1 MKSIL
6 IVSHALEIGGAERAL
21 LAMLESFD
29 YSQYSVELF
38 LMRHSGDLLKL
49 IPPQVKL
56 LPEKKP
62 YTALG
67 VPLVSILKKGMLR
80 VAVGR
85 VIAKLRAKSYCKQH
99 HIQGENAVE
108 LEYSHKYTVKEMP
121 VISDKEYD
129 LVISFLTPHYFAA
142 EKTRAKNKIAWIH
155 TDYSFVNVDV
165 ESEKKMWDRY
175 DYIMSISDDC
185 TKGFVSKFPALA
197 SKIVLMENIIVP
209 SFLQKQA
216 ALQDVKQKMPDFE
229 GVNLLSV
236 GRFCYQK
243 NFDSVPDLCRRI
255 LAQGIQI
262 RWYLIG
268 YGSDEALIRQKI
280 RETGME
286 NHVIVL
292 GKKSNPYPYMAAC
305 DVYVQP
311 SRYEGRCVAVQEAQA
326 LGKPVIITA
335 YPTSASQLQDG
346 VDGVIVPQDNEGC
359 AAGIAEVLKKPQTL
373 ERLVRGC
380 AKRNSSGVQQMETI
394 YGIMKG

>member
-62 YTALG
+62 YTALA

-85 VIAKLRAKSYCKQH
+85 VVAKLRAKYYCKRH

-108 LEYSHKYTVKEMP
+108 LEYSHKYTVKGMP
-121 VISDKEYD
+121 VISDKKYD

-142 EKTRAKNKIAWIH
+142 EKTHAKTKVAWIH
-155 TDYSFVNVDV
+155 TDYSLINVDV
-165 ESEKKMWDRY
+165 ESEHTMWEQY
-175 DYIMSISDDC
+175 DHIVSISNDC
-185 TKGFVSKFPALA
+185 TKGFVSKFPELA
-197 SKIVLMENIIVP
+197 SKILLMENIIVP
-209 SFLQKQA
+209 VFLQKQA
-216 ALQDVKQKMPDFE
+216 ALMDVKQEMPSFE
-229 GVNLLSV
+229 GLNLLSV
-236 GRFCYQK
+236 GRFSHAK
-243 NFDSVPDLCRRI
+243 NFDNVPDLCRRI

-346 VDGVIVPQDNEGC
+346 VDGVIVPQDNEAC
-359 AAGIAEVLKKPQTL
+359 AVGIATLLKNPQML
-373 ERLVRGC
+373 EKLVHNC
-380 AKRNSSGVQQMETI
+380 AEHEYSNAQSMEPI
-394 YGIMKG
+394 YSIMKG

>member
-85 VIAKLRAKSYCKQH
+85 VVAKLRAKYYCKRH

-108 LEYSHKYTVKEMP
+108 LEYSHKYTVKGMP
-121 VISDKEYD
+121 VISDKKYD

-142 EKTRAKNKIAWIH
+142 EKTHAKTKIAWIH
-155 TDYSFVNVDV
+155 TDYSLINVDV
-165 ESEKKMWDRY
+165 ESEHTMWEQY
-175 DYIMSISDDC
+175 DHIVSISNDC
-185 TKGFVSKFPALA
+185 TKGFVSKFPELA
-197 SKIVLMENIIVP
+197 SKILLMENIIVP
-209 SFLQKQA
+209 VFLQKQA
-216 ALQDVKQKMPDFE
+216 ALMDVKQEMPSFE
-229 GVNLLSV
+229 GLNLLSV
-236 GRFCYQK
+236 GRFSHAK
-243 NFDSVPDLCRRI
+243 NFDNVPDLCRRI

-346 VDGVIVPQDNEGC
+346 VDGVIVPQDNEAC
-359 AAGIAEVLKKPQTL
+359 AVGIATLLKNPQML
-373 ERLVRGC
+373 EKLVHNC
-380 AKRNSSGVQQMETI
+380 AEHEYSNAQSMEPI
-394 YGIMKG
+394 YSIMKG

>member
-85 VIAKLRAKSYCKQH
+85 VVAKLRAKYYCKRH

-108 LEYSHKYTVKEMP
+108 LEYSHKYTVKGMP
-121 VISDKEYD
+121 VISDKKYD

-142 EKTRAKNKIAWIH
+142 EKTHAKTKVAWIH
-155 TDYSFVNVDV
+155 TDYSLINVDV
-165 ESEKKMWDRY
+165 ESEHTMWEQY
-175 DYIMSISDDC
+175 DHIVSISNDC
-185 TKGFVSKFPALA
+185 TKGFVSKFPELA
-197 SKIVLMENIIVP
+197 SKILLMENIIVP
-209 SFLQKQA
+209 VFLQKQA
-216 ALQDVKQKMPDFE
+216 ALMDVKQEMPSFE
-229 GVNLLSV
+229 GLNLLSV
-236 GRFCYQK
+236 GRFSHAK
-243 NFDSVPDLCRRI
+243 NFDNVPDLCRRI

-346 VDGVIVPQDNEGC
+346 VDGVIVPQDNEAC
-359 AAGIAEVLKKPQTL
+359 AVGIATLLKNPQML
-373 ERLVRGC
+373 EKLVHNC
-380 AKRNSSGVQQMETI
+380 AEHEYSNAQSMEPI
-394 YGIMKG
+394 YSIMKG